1 MSASINNVINVTL
14 LEEGR
19 AAARDNINVCAIM
32 TSQSGVLSTA
42 ERWRSYKSPSAVE
55 QDWGASSD
63 TAAFANAFFSTSP
76 NPVAAGGTLI
86 IGYWNAAGDTL
97 PATAGYLRGS
107 EISQASVLPALRQHA
122 DWSFAIKVDGVNHE
136 ITGIDGTTAA
146 TMEDVVQQ
154 IQAKITPQV
163 ASVEFDGYRIV
174 ITSKTT
180 GDTSTVGEPT
190 RAAAGGTYITGLIGI
205 ASGSGA
211 VEVKGK
217 AEVQVDPE
225 TQLEAL
231 SALKAV
237 VNIKGVSF
245 IDKILDAQVPLI
257 AIWAKAN
264 AVIVYE
270 TFTGSETLEVNPAN
284 PAWAVTLASQTNF
297 RTLFSKSNNRKMG
310 VSYMARTHTVNF
322 NGERTAITMHLKTLS
337 VPAEEYS
344 QTEIDKAKRV
354 GLDIYTTIKD
364 VPCVLSSGSND
375 FVDNVYNLMAYV
387 DAVQTDSFNL
397 LKTTPT
403 KVAQTYY
410 GVDQLED
417 CVEKTTRGF
426 VRAGVFSPGTW
437 TLPDF
442 FGDREMFL
450 RNIEQEGFYV
460 LAGDLADQSTADR
473 QERKSPV
480 IQVAVKNAG
489 AIHSADIIINF
500 NK

>member
-19 AAARDNINVCAIM
+19 AAARDNINVCAII
-32 TSQSGVLSTA
+32 TSQPGVLSTA
-42 ERWRSYKSPSAVE
+42 ERWRSYKTPSAVE
-55 QDWGASSD
+55 QDWGASSV
-63 TAAFANAFFSTSP
+63 TSAFANAFFGTSP
-76 NPVAAGGTLI
+76 NPISAGGTLI
-86 IGYWNAAGDTL
+86 IGYWNAAGETL
-97 PATAGYLRGS
+97 PATAGSLRGA
-107 EISQASVLPALRQHA
+107 EISQAVVMPALREHA
-122 DWSFAIKVDGVNHE
+122 DWSFTVEIDGFDIN
-136 ITGIDGTTAA
+136 IAGIDGTAAA
-146 TMEDVVQQ
+146 TLADVIAQ
-154 IQAKITPQV
+154 IQAEITPEV
-163 ASVEFDGYRIV
+163 ATVTFDGTRIQF
-174 ITSKTT
+174 TSKTT
-180 GDTSTVGEPT
+180 GADSSVGFL
-190 RAAAGGTYITGLIGI
+190 RASGAGVFIGDLLALAA
-205 ASGSGA
+205 GSGA
-211 VEVKGK
+211 TQINGLSPVVV
-217 AEVQVDPE
+217 APE
-225 TQLEAL
+225 TQLEAI
-231 SALKAV
+231 SKLKAL
-237 VNIKGVSF
+237 VNVKGISF
-245 IDKILDAQVPLI
+245 IDKILDEQIPLI
-257 AIWAKAN
+257 ASWAKAN
-264 AVIVYE
+264 AAIMYE
-270 TFTGSETLEVNPAN
+270 TFTGSQALEVEPAN
-284 PAWAVTLASQTNF
+284 PAWAVTLASQSNF
-297 RTLFSKSNNRKMG
+297 RMLFSKAGNRKLA

-322 NGERTAITMHLKTLS
+322 NGERTAITLHLKTLN
-337 VPAEEYS
+337 VPAEDYS

-364 VPCVLSSGSND
+364 VPCVLSGGAND

-403 KVAQTYY
+403 KVPQTYY
-410 GVDQLED
+410 GVNQLED

-442 FGDREMFL
+442 FGDRDMFM

-480 IQVAVKNAG
+480 VQVAVKNAG

>member
-32 TSQSGVLSTA
+32 TSQAGVLSTA
-42 ERWRSYKSPSAVE
+42 ERWRSYKTASAVE
-55 QDWGASSD
+55 QDWGASSV

-76 NPVAAGGTLI
+76 NPVSAGGTLI
-86 IGYWNAAGDTL
+86 VGYWNAAGETL
-97 PATAGYLRGS
+97 PETAGVLRGA
-107 EISQASVLPALRQHA
+107 EISQAAVLPALRQNA
-122 DWSFAIKVDGVNHE
+122 DWSFGIEIDGTEHE
-136 ITGIDGTTAA
+136 VTGIDGTVAA
-146 TMEDVVQQ
+146 SLSDVVSQ
-154 IQAKITPQV
+154 IQSVITTEIATV
-163 ASVEFDGYRIV
+163 AFDGTRIV
-174 ITSKTT
+174 FTSKTT
-180 GDTSTVGEPT
+180 GADSVIGFPEALP
-190 RAAAGGTYITGLIGI
+190 GGTFIGDILAI

-211 VEVKGK
+211 
-217 AEVQVDPE
+217 AQVNGQNTLVVAPE
-225 TQLEAL
+225 TQLE
-231 SALKAV
+231 SASRLKAL
-237 VNIKGVSF
+237 VNVKGLAF
-245 IDKILDAQVPLI
+245 IDKILDVQVPLI
-257 AIWAKAN
+257 AAWAKAN

-270 TFTGSETLEVNPAN
+270 TFTGTAALEVDPAN
-284 PAWAVTLASQTNF
+284 PAWAVTLSSQGNF
-297 RTLFSKSNNRKMG
+297 RQLYSKAGNRKFG

-322 NGERTAITMHLKTLS
+322 SGERTAITLHLKTMS
-337 VPAEEYS
+337 VAAEDYS

-364 VPCVLSSGSND
+364 VPCVLTSGAND

-403 KVAQTYY
+403 KVPQTYE

-417 CVEKTTRGF
+417 CAEKTTRGF
-426 VRAGVFSPGTW
+426 VRAGVFNPGTW

-442 FGDREMFL
+442 FGDRDMFL
-450 RNIEQEGFYV
+450 RNIEQNGFYV

-480 IQVAVKNAG
+480 VQVAVKNAG
-489 AIHSADIIINF
+489 AVHMADIIINF

>member
-1 MSASINNVINVTL
+1 MPASINNVINVTL

-32 TSQSGVLSTA
+32 TSQTGVLTTA
-42 ERWRSYKSPSAVE
+42 ERWRSYKTASAVE
-55 QDWGASSD
+55 QDFGASSV
-63 TAAFANAFFSTSP
+63 TAAFANTFFGTSP
-76 NPVAAGGTLI
+76 NPVSAGGTLI
-86 IGYWNAAGDTL
+86 VGYWNAAGETL
-97 PATAGYLRGS
+97 PATSGVLRGG
-107 EISQASVLPALRQHA
+107 EISQAVVLPALREHA
-122 DWSFAIKVDGVNHE
+122 DWSFTVEIDGVDLD
-136 ITGIDGTTAA
+136 ITGIDGTSAA
-146 TMEDVVQQ
+146 TLADVVTQ
-154 IQAKITPQV
+154 IQAEITPEIATV
-163 ASVEFDGYRIV
+163 TFDGTRIQF
-174 ITSKTT
+174 TSKTT
-180 GDTSTVGEPT
+180 GADSSVGFL
-190 RAAAGGTYITGLIGI
+190 AASATGTFIGDLL
-205 ASGSGA
+205 ALAAGSGA
-211 VEVKGK
+211 
-217 AEVQVDPE
+217 AQVNGLASAIVGPE

-231 SALKAV
+231 SRLKAQ
-237 VNIKGVSF
+237 VNIKGAAF
-245 IDKILDAQVPLI
+245 IDKILDAQVSLI
-257 AIWAKAN
+257 APWAKAN

-270 TFTGSETLEVNPAN
+270 TFTGSTALEVDPDN
-284 PAWAVTLASQTNF
+284 PAWAVTLASQSNF
-297 RTLFSKSNNRKMG
+297 RMLYSKAGNRKFG

-322 NGERTAITMHLKTLS
+322 NGERTAITLHLKTMN

-364 VPCVLSSGSND
+364 VPCVLTSSAND

-403 KVAQTYY
+403 KVPQTYY

-417 CVEKTTRGF
+417 CVEKTTVGF

-442 FGDREMFL
+442 FGDRDMFL
-450 RNIEQEGFYV
+450 RNIEQNGYYV
-460 LAGDLADQSTADR
+460 LAGDLKDQSTADR

-480 IQVAVKNAG
+480 VQVAVKNAG
-489 AIHSADIIINF
+489 AVHSADIIINF

>member
-19 AAARDNINVCAIM
+19 AAARDNINVCALI
-32 TSQSGVLSTA
+32 TSQAGVLSTA
-42 ERWRSYKSPSAVE
+42 ERWRSYKTASAVE
-55 QDWGASSD
+55 QDWGASSA

-76 NPVAAGGTLI
+76 NPVSAGGSLI
-86 IGYWNAAGDTL
+86 IGYWNAAGETL
-97 PATAGYLRGS
+97 PETTGALRGA
-107 EISQASVLPALRQHA
+107 EISQAAVLPALRQKD
-122 DWSFAIKVDGVNHE
+122 DWSFGIEIDGTTHE
-136 ITGIDGTTAA
+136 VTGIDGTTAA
-146 TMEDVVQQ
+146 TLADLVAQ
-154 IQAKITPQV
+154 IQTAITPAV
-163 ASVEFDGYRIV
+163 ASVAFDGTRIV
-174 ITSKTT
+174 FTSKST
-180 GDTSTVGEPT
+180 GADSVVGFPE
-190 RAAAGGTYITGLIGI
+190 ALEDGSFIGDLLAI

-211 VEVKGK
+211 
-217 AEVQVDPE
+217 AQVNGSGTVVVPPE

-231 SALKAV
+231 SKLKAL
-237 VNIKGVSF
+237 VNIKGAAF

-257 AIWAKAN
+257 ATWSKAN
-264 AVIVYE
+264 SVIVYE
-270 TFTGSETLEVNPAN
+270 TFSGSAALEVDPDN
-284 PAWAVTLASQTNF
+284 PAWAVTLASQSNF
-297 RTLFSKSNNRKMG
+297 RMLYSKAGNRKYG

-322 NGERTAITMHLKTLS
+322 NGERTAITLHLKTMS
-337 VPAEEYS
+337 VAAEDYS

-364 VPCVLSSGSND
+364 VPCVLTSGAND

-403 KVAQTYY
+403 KVPQTYY

-417 CVEKTTRGF
+417 CVEKTTVGF
-426 VRAGVFSPGTW
+426 VRAGVFNPGTW

-442 FGDREMFL
+442 FGDRDMFL
-450 RNIEQEGFYV
+450 RNIEQNGFYV
-460 LAGDLADQSTADR
+460 LAGDLKDQSTADR

-480 IQVAVKNAG
+480 LQVAVKNAG
-489 AIHSADIIINF
+489 AVHSADIIINF